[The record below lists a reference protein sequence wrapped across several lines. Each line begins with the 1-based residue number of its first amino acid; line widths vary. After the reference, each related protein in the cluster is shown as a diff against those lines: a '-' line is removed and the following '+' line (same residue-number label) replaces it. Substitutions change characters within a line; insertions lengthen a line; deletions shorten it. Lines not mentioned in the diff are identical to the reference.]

1 MYLLRGQRNKG
12 RTVGWQWHENVG
24 LSCST
29 VLFVHMAKIKN
40 QGTKQRP
47 NGSNLI
53 QQTSIRHP
61 RPLEL

>member
-1 MYLLRGQRNKG
+1 MYLLRGQMNKG
-12 RTVGWQWHENVG
+12 RTAGWQWHEKVG

-29 VLFVHMAKIKN
+29 VGFVHMAKIKN
-40 QGTKQRP
+40 QCTKQGP

-53 QQTSIRHP
+53 QLSLINQP